1 MAFSRQEYWSGVP
14 LPSPHG
20 LYSPWNSPGQNTGVD
35 SLSLLQG
42 IFPTQEANPGLLHC
56 RRILLS
62 AEPPRKPKNTGVGNP
77 SLVQWIFPNQK
88 LNQPRSPAF
97 QADSLS
103 AKLRGKPIALDSWQ
117 VFFSIYNTEENDR
130 IPRWRSGKESTYNAG
145 DMSLILGSGR
155 PLEKEMANH
164 SSILA
169 WEIPGTEEPGR
180 LQSMRL

>member
-1 MAFSRQEYWSGVP
+1 M
-14 LPSPHG
+14 
-20 LYSPWNSPGQNTGVD
+20 D
-35 SLSLLQG
+35 SL
-42 IFPTQEANPGLLHC
+42 P
-56 RRILLS
+56 

-155 PLEKEMANH
+155 PLEKEMATH
-164 SSILA
+164 TSISA
-169 WEIPGTEEPGR
+169 WKIPRTGEPGR
-180 LQSMRL
+180 VQSMGLQRIRHDLATGHTYTHHGLINVWKTDIPNH